1 MFFPCGINLLCFF
14 INIMFITEVKLFFC
28 MKTDMHAAMIAELW
42 ARLLKE
48 VGENPARPG
57 LQGTHL
63 RIASM
68 YEELFRGYD
77 EMCKPKITT
86 FLNGED
92 GIIYNQ
98 MIIDQGT
105 FHSFCEHHG
114 LPFFGHFWFS
124 YIPHGQGKI
133 IGLSKV
139 AHLIHFHAAR
149 LQIQERLVK
158 DIIDDLWKAL
168 SNNTPAPKGM
178 ALVLKAK
185 HLCKSMRGIKQEGE
199 MTTIELRG
207 LFQEEAKTRQ
217 EFFSFLQC

>member
-1 MFFPCGINLLCFF
+1 
-14 INIMFITEVKLFFC
+14 MFIITTENIVGMNTSLNKS
-28 MKTDMHAAMIAELW
+28 KIAELW
-42 ARLLKE
+42 TTLLKE
-48 VGENPARPG
+48 VGENPARSG
-57 LQGTHL
+57 LQGTPL

-68 YEELFRGYD
+68 YEEIFRGYD
-77 EMCKPKITT
+77 EMCKPIITT
-86 FLNGED
+86 FPNGED

-114 LPFFGHFWFS
+114 LPFFCHYWFS

-139 AHLIHFHAAR
+139 AHLVHFHSAK

-168 SNNTPAPKGM
+168 AQESNEPKGM
-178 ALVLKAK
+178 ALVLKAR
-185 HLCKSMRGIKQEGE
+185 HLCKSMRGVKQDGE
-199 MTTIELRG
+199 MITIELRG
-207 LFQEEAKTRQ
+207 LFKEEQKTRQ

>member
-1 MFFPCGINLLCFF
+1 
-14 INIMFITEVKLFFC
+14 MFIITTKNIVGMNTSLNKS
-28 MKTDMHAAMIAELW
+28 KIAELW
-42 ARLLKE
+42 TTLLKE

-57 LQGTHL
+57 LQGTPL

-114 LPFFGHFWFS
+114 LPFFGDYWFS

-139 AHLIHFHAAR
+139 AHLVHFHSAK

-168 SNNTPAPKGM
+168 AQESNEPKGM
-178 ALVLKAK
+178 ALVLKAR
-185 HLCKSMRGIKQEGE
+185 HLCKSMRGVKQDGE
-199 MTTIELRG
+199 MITIELRG
-207 LFQEEAKTRQ
+207 LFKEDQKTRQ
-217 EFFSFLQC
+217 EFFSFVQGG

>member
-1 MFFPCGINLLCFF
+1 
-14 INIMFITEVKLFFC
+14 
-28 MKTDMHAAMIAELW
+28 MKAPLNKPKIAELW
-42 ARLLKE
+42 AELLKE
-48 VGENPARPG
+48 IGENRSRPG
-57 LQGTHL
+57 LEGTPL

-68 YEELFRGYD
+68 YEEIFRGYD
-77 EMCKPKITT
+77 QNSKPKITT
-86 FLNGED
+86 FPNGED

-114 LPFFGHFWFS
+114 LPFFGKYWFS
-124 YIPHGQGKI
+124 YIPQPQGKI

-139 AHLIHFHAAR
+139 AHLVHFHSAK

-168 SNNTPAPKGM
+168 SHDRVEPKGM

-185 HLCKSMRGIKQEGE
+185 HLCKSMRGVKQEGE
-199 MTTIELRG
+199 MITIELRG
-207 LFQEEAKTRQ
+207 LFKEDQKTRQ
-217 EFFSFLQC
+217 EFFSFVQEK